1 MSKTTCRLATL
12 AALAALATP
21 AAYAQAIFQTGGL
34 MSAAA
39 ATDTATALT
48 FTNSTAATQAVLTFD
63 LYGTLSL
70 DGNNDYID
78 VFKLTANG
86 TSVLTG
92 TFNMSGGGASDVFEN
107 PFGAVVTTTTYTP
120 ADHPAC
126 TQYNYC
132 GGVTHVSVTLN
143 NLQANGANELV
154 FAYTSPTSFNGT
166 ARNGW
171 QGIGDEGWYVGAV
184 NVAAVP
190 EPETYAMML
199 AGLGL
204 LGGMV
209 RRRQRRIS

>member
-1 MSKTTCRLATL
+1 MHFRAPRLALLATV
-12 AALAALATP
+12 AALAAP
-21 AAYAQAIFQTGGL
+21 AAHAQTIFNTVGL
-34 MSAAA
+34 MSGAA

-48 FTNSTAATQAVLTFD
+48 FTNSTTATQAILTFD
-63 LYGTLSL
+63 VYGSGSL

-86 TSVLTG
+86 TAVLTG
-92 TFNMSGGGASDVFEN
+92 AFNMSGGGASEVFEN
-107 PFGAVVTTTTYTP
+107 PLGAIVVTTTYTTT
-120 ADHPAC
+120 DHPAC

-154 FAYTSPTSFNGT
+154 FAYASPTSFNGT
-166 ARNGW
+166 ARNGF
-171 QGIGDEGWYVGAV
+171 QGIADEGWYVGAL
-184 NVAAVP
+184 NVTAVP

-204 LGGMV
+204 MGGMV
-209 RRRQRRIS
+209 RRRRRMS